1 MLQFIKKQIVN
12 FIFRQP
18 EISFVRFYGMLNRHY
33 WKYPFTINV
42 SPKNKIVLSSIGIDK
57 LQLEISKKV
66 RIIRYQKGIRP
77 FLQRLVKQYFI
88 DTIEFRNG
96 DNVIDCGANIGEVG
110 VWLKTLNKNIT
121 VHAVEP
127 ENAEADACDINIYSG
142 QPLTIRKALWKEEGS
157 LNFYSKNSTGD
168 SSLFE
173 QEGYDNVIVV
183 ETTTLENLFEIKK
196 IEHVRLLKLE
206 AEGAE
211 PEILMGGEK
220 ILSRIDYI
228 AVDCGPE
235 RGLSMEPTFIPVY
248 QYLTKRGFVLL
259 DVKFDRIVSLFKREN
274 CI

>member
-1 MLQFIKKQIVN
+1 MLKYLKRQIVD
-12 FIFRQP
+12 FVFKQP
-18 EISFVRFYGMLNRHY
+18 EDSFVKLYGMLNRNY
-33 WKYPFTINV
+33 WKYPFSISI
-42 SPKNKIVLSSIGIDK
+42 SPKNKIVLSSLDSDN

-183 ETTTLENLFEIKK
+183 ETTTLENLLEIKK
-196 IEHVRLLKLE
+196 IDHVRLLKLE

-259 DVKFDRIVSLFKREN
+259 DIKFDRIVSLFKREN
-274 CI
+274 CT